1 MASARENGH
10 VLMKYVR
17 GEYKSARCHPRLK
30 VMDSASQGITE
41 PTNAH

>member
-17 GEYKSARCHPRLK
+17 GEYKSARCHPPSESNGLGLTGNHRT
-30 VMDSASQGITE
+30 D
-41 PTNAH
+41 